1 MRKVL
6 GSKWKIKLT
15 TELLEKEWIVSSK
28 GLKKDLLLITMFNIA
43 VAIFMPT
50 CTVPR
55 RKGKP
60 KRNPI
65 IKQNFIKV
73 IFIFVNILPGFH
85 RDFCVCENNEYITEK
100 HYIFLLGV

>member
-1 MRKVL
+1 MVFFVKQRTLKSIVKKL
-6 GSKWKIKLT
+6 CQFIGNIFKIK
-15 TELLEKEWIVSSK
+15 KS
-28 GLKKDLLLITMFNIA
+28 
-43 VAIFMPT
+43 
-50 CTVPR
+50 
-55 RKGKP
+55 KP

-73 IFIFVNILPGFH
+73 IFMFVNILPGFH